1 MLRCTVAQGMR
12 MRPRRVSVGD
22 RGGQTRTIETVVGVR
37 AVAHDELDSISG
49 ANRRG
54 ERERSRGREQSLVLT
69 VVAANTARWPP
80 LIVLNISRYP
90 FFAGVGKVPPPC
102 AI

>member
-1 MLRCTVAQGMR
+1 MR
-12 MRPRRVSVGD
+12 MRSRRVSVGD
-22 RGGQTRTIETVVGVR
+22 RGGQARTIETVVGVR

-54 ERERSRGREQSLVLT
+54 ERERSRGRERSLVLT